1 MLDPVFNSAIVLYS
15 RFAGSQ
21 CGSSAIFG
29 AALFAATLPS
39 GGIAEAAS
47 AGALAAA
54 SWFATQPLLKHVIGG
69 IHGV

>member
-1 MLDPVFNSAIVLYS
+1 MLDPLNNIMVLYS

-21 CGSSAIFG
+21 FGSSAIFG
-29 AALFAATLPS
+29 GALFAATIRS

-54 SWFATQPLLKHVIGG
+54 SWFATQPLLKQVIGG
-69 IHGV
+69 IHGA